1 LKRLLKVGG
10 RFVLHPENKRYRDI
24 VPERH
29 LEIQGVLLGVISRA
43 RR

>member
-1 LKRLLKVGG
+1 
-10 RFVLHPENKRYRDI
+10 VLHPENKRYRDI